1 MLITII
7 SSACSIVIP
16 KLTQYVIDNI
26 ESPLYWIL
34 LWSSI
39 IIFVFLLKGITMY
52 TNIVLGGRFAKKVE
66 INLRERILQSLTRVE
81 IEYYTNQKKGSLLT
95 RLISDT
101 QIIGEQSDTIPTNLI
116 SAVITFIGAVV
127 IMLTI
132 NIKLTIISLAII
144 LILFIFLLYS
154 YFLLKKST
162 FLMRKHV
169 SKLNGDILNRLLNI
183 KLIKTFATQEYENKR
198 FVKIH
203 KPYYKVSLKPIKYDA
218 IMMAFVLVF
227 STSINVLI
235 LVAGILLM
243 HYHWLYWS
251 GNPNVYTKEQ
261 KIELISVIIASMA
274 GANTL
279 VFPVMWISRISTLIA
294 QASAS
299 TQRVFKLI
307 DLKSKINENKK
318 APQIKLINKP
328 IIFKNVD
335 FGYEKNDLI
344 LKNFSFTFELG
355 KKYAIVGET
364 GTGKTTIAK
373 LLLRLYDPIKGNI
386 LINNKPLREINL
398 KSYLRLVGYVEQEPQ
413 MFNTSFKENI
423 NYGSKLTS
431 EIEIAKSCQQA
442 NLNKFILTTKN
453 KYDTFVGESGARL
466 SGGQKQ
472 RVVIARNFLKNPQI
486 LILDEATSSLDNIVE
501 KDIQTKLDQL
511 MKNKTTFVIA
521 HRLSTIKNADLILV
535 FKKKYGFIQTGT
547 YNQLIKIPGFFQ
559 DLYLAK
565 SKQENENTNN

>member
-1 MLITII
+1 
-7 SSACSIVIP
+7 
-16 KLTQYVIDNI
+16 
-26 ESPLYWIL
+26 
-34 LWSSI
+34 
-39 IIFVFLLKGITMY
+39 MY

-243 HYHWLYWS
+243 HYH
-251 GNPNVYTKEQ
+251 
-261 KIELISVIIASMA
+261 
-274 GANTL
+274 
-279 VFPVMWISRISTLIA
+279 
-294 QASAS
+294 
-299 TQRVFKLI
+299 
-307 DLKSKINENKK
+307 
-318 APQIKLINKP
+318 
-328 IIFKNVD
+328 
-335 FGYEKNDLI
+335 
-344 LKNFSFTFELG
+344 
-355 KKYAIVGET
+355 
-364 GTGKTTIAK
+364 
-373 LLLRLYDPIKGNI
+373 
-386 LINNKPLREINL
+386 
-398 KSYLRLVGYVEQEPQ
+398 
-413 MFNTSFKENI
+413 
-423 NYGSKLTS
+423 
-431 EIEIAKSCQQA
+431 
-442 NLNKFILTTKN
+442 
-453 KYDTFVGESGARL
+453 
-466 SGGQKQ
+466 
-472 RVVIARNFLKNPQI
+472 
-486 LILDEATSSLDNIVE
+486 
-501 KDIQTKLDQL
+501 
-511 MKNKTTFVIA
+511 
-521 HRLSTIKNADLILV
+521 
-535 FKKKYGFIQTGT
+535 
-547 YNQLIKIPGFFQ
+547 
-559 DLYLAK
+559 
-565 SKQENENTNN
+565 